1 MQARRSW
8 WLDND
13 EEVYLGSQGQAS
25 VVRLEA
31 EPGPGMGGRPC
42 VLSAADASGRRL
54 GERTLTGRTVI
65 SFPLPPGEEGAAL
78 HLSCTGGGEH
88 IPNDLRVMNFRVLRI
103 ELAAGDDPAAVGG
116 QELLLG
122 RTWRSVVGAPGSPR

>member
-25 VVRLEA
+25 VLRLEA

-42 VLSAADASGRRL
+42 VFSVADASGRRL
-54 GERTLTGRTVI
+54 GERTVTGRAVI

-78 HLSCTGGGEH
+78 HLSCSGGGEK
-88 IPNDLRVMNFRVLRI
+88 IPNDPRVMNFRVFRV
-103 ELAAGDDPAAVGG
+103 ELTADH
-116 QELLLG
+116 
-122 RTWRSVVGAPGSPR
+122 APGPCPRCPC